1 LKAENAGNCSPA
13 FFFPCAWINTSLV
26 ELMEED
32 AVEKSEESLQQ
43 NGDEADLQELK
54 MQLEDAQCLAEE
66 RLDQL
71 LRCRADLD
79 NVIKRAAKEKEE
91 NAKYASEKLI
101 GRLLPVLDSLDQA
114 AKHDE
119 GTKVLY
125 QQLSEILA
133 SEGLKPIESIGQ
145 KFDPFRHEALFQV
158 KKEDLEEDTVAE
170 EIQKGYLFNSRVIRF
185 SKVAVAK
192 R

>member
-1 LKAENAGNCSPA
+1 MA
-13 FFFPCAWINTSLV
+13 
-26 ELMEED
+26 ED

-43 NGDEADLQELK
+43 NEDEADLQELK

-91 NAKYASEKLI
+91 NVKYASEKLI
-101 GRLLPVLDSLDQA
+101 SRLLPVLDSLDQA

-125 QQLSEILA
+125 QQLFEILA

>member
-1 LKAENAGNCSPA
+1 MAED
-13 FFFPCAWINTSLV
+13 V
-26 ELMEED
+26 
-32 AVEKSEESLQQ
+32 VEKSEESLQQ
-43 NGDEADLQELK
+43 KGDEADLQELK

-91 NAKYASEKLI
+91 NVKYASEKLV

-119 GTKVLY
+119 GTRVLY
-125 QQLSEILA
+125 QQLFEILA
-133 SEGLKPIESIGQ
+133 FEGLKPIESVGQ